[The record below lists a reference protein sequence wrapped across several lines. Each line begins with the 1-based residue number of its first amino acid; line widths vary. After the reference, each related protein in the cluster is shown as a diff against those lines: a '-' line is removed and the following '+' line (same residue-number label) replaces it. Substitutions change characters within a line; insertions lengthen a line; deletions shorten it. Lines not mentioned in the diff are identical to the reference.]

1 MNVNLI
7 NYFKSKLPAFKKCQ
21 LKCQFT
27 EKMLMT
33 PLNESIQTVRNSMRW
48 MTYFLQFFLTFLV
61 QLVFHVCV
69 FVCVCFHVHTS
80 VLCCMCE
87 GQKTTGNKIG
97 SFFPLCR
104 FWHLNSFYQALQQ
117 AVLYTIASDFPT
129 RSSDRSQMID
139 KSQSVEVY
147 HIQEIWHADIL
158 LDEMM

>member
-1 MNVNLI
+1 MSTQMPVHRENVNDT
-7 NYFKSKLPAFKKCQ
+7 
-21 LKCQFT
+21 T
-27 EKMLMT
+27 EWKHSDCEKFHEMNDL
-33 PLNESIQTVRNSMRW
+33 LSSI
-48 MTYFLQFFLTFLV
+48 FLTFLV